1 MLILLLLNLNADYA
15 DTDAELC
22 IKIMSNYVIALYSI
36 VVDYAI
42 KLILH
47 SNIILKILYFFLAQ
61 VCNGG
66 IISLELKSLDDVII
80 LI

>member
-1 MLILLLLNLNADYA
+1 MLKRRCLLALLMMMLDILMLILLLLNLNADYA

-47 SNIILKILYFFLAQ
+47 SIII
-61 VCNGG
+61 
-66 IISLELKSLDDVII
+66 
-80 LI
+80 